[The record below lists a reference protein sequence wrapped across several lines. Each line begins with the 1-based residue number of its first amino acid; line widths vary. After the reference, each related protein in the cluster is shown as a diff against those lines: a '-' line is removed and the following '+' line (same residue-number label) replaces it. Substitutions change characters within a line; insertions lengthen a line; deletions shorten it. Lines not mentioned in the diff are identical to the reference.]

1 VLHITLLFRLWV
13 YVYYIMI
20 KIVVVIAL
28 LAFTQGFLTFKE
40 FKDKYSKHY
49 QTEEEELYR

>member
-1 VLHITLLFRLWV
+1 
-13 YVYYIMI
+13 MI